1 MGRILAISSQ
11 VVRGHVGLSA
21 IVPALQRLGHEVL
34 PLPTIVLSNHP
45 GHKRA
50 SGTRMEVNTLASM
63 VEVLDANGWLAG
75 LDAIITGYMP
85 SMEHVGCVAKAIDL
99 GRARSPTA
107 IVLVDPVL
115 GDDPRGLYIDPTA
128 AAAIRDEL
136 VPRAD
141 IITPN
146 RFELSWLAGCD
157 VHAASDVRAAHAQL
171 SGSTSRPNAVLATS
185 IPAPNGHLA
194 NVYAQGGSLDVCQ
207 VERLAK
213 APHGTGDLLTGLYVG
228 RLVSQRRSPADAL
241 GAAVGGVRQAI
252 ANSQSLSDLNLAV
265 ADGAADWALAAPCAI
280 ESGS

>member
-1 MGRILAISSQ
+1 
-11 VVRGHVGLSA
+11 
-21 IVPALQRLGHEVL
+21 VPALQRLGHEVL

-50 SGTRMEVNTLASM
+50 AGTRVEVNTLASM
-63 VEVLDANGWLAG
+63 VEVLDANGWLSG

-99 GRARSPTA
+99 AKSRSPGA
-107 IVLVDPVL
+107 LVLVDPVL
-115 GDDPRGLYIDPTA
+115 GDDPRGLYIEPVA
-128 AAAIRDEL
+128 AVAIRRDL

-146 RFELSWLAGCD
+146 RFELSWLADCD
-157 VHAASDVRAAHAQL
+157 VHGAADVRTAQGIL
-171 SGSTSRPNAVLATS
+171 RRATASLAVLATS
-185 IPAPNGHLA
+185 IPASEGRLA
-194 NVYAQGGSLDVCQ
+194 NVYAQDGLLDLCH

-228 RLVSQRRSPADAL
+228 RLVGNRHGAAEAL

-252 ANSQSLSDLNLAV
+252 ANSLGQSDLHLAV
-265 ADGAADWALAAPCAI
+265 TDSAQDWASAPPCAI
-280 ESGS
+280 ESGL